1 MKNFKIFLSLA
12 VSALLFI
19 SCSEQNHNHEN
30 MEHNHDGMS
39 QNQMA
44 EHNHKIE
51 ESNIESAIAILYP
64 TEGNEVNG
72 QVIFSKMIDG
82 RIKVNAEIY
91 NLSPGKH
98 GFHIHQYGD
107 CSSPDG
113 KSAGGHFFT
122 DYNHH
127 GSLNEMDTHVGDMGN
142 LVADKD
148 GVAKT
153 SFITNKLSFSGKNS
167 IIGRGVIVHE
177 GEDDLKTQPTGAAGG
192 RVACGVIGV
201 SK

>member
-1 MKNFKIFLSLA
+1 MNKFKIFLSLA
-12 VSALLFI
+12 ASALLFI
-19 SCSEQNHNHEN
+19 SCSEQNHNNEN
-30 MEHNHDGMS
+30 MDHNHMTE
-39 QNQMA
+39 QKQQL
-44 EHNHKIE
+44 E
-51 ESNIESAIAILYP
+51 EANIESAIAILYP
-64 TEGNEVNG
+64 TEGSEVNG
-72 QVIFSKMIDG
+72 QVVFSKMDDG

-98 GFHIHQYGD
+98 GFHIHEYGD

-122 DYNHH
+122 DHNHH
-127 GSLNEMDTHVGDMGN
+127 GSLTEMDTHVGDMGN
-142 LVADKD
+142 LEANKD
-148 GVAKT
+148 GIAKS

-167 IIGRGVIVHE
+167 IIGRGVIVHL

-192 RVACGVIGV
+192 RAACGVIGV